1 MEDWSIL
8 VREQAAFTLW
18 TLAGDKK
25 PQRKMISERIGI
37 QQILVLKFCCFE
49 YLKEKRFRM
58 NCFECSNIFKQKSC
72 LNLKFFQLLDV

>member
-58 NCFECSNIFKQKSC
+58 NCFECSNIF
-72 LNLKFFQLLDV
+72 LKKKLFEFEIFSTS